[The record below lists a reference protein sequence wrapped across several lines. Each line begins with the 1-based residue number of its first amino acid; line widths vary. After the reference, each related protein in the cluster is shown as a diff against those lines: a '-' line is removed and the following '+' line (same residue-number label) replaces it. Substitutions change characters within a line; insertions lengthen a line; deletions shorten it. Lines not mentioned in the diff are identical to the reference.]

1 MNATVNEVKIVKR
14 STFHK
19 MSLSAKFPSGAQLK
33 FSICN
38 EPFDE
43 CLELRFSNDE
53 KVLREQMKIMKKFLE
68 PKSNENNEQRF
79 SRLEALIIGCRSGS
93 EVIQK
98 CNNI

>member
-1 MNATVNEVKIVKR
+1 MNATVKIVKKE
-14 STFHK
+14 TFHK

-43 CLELRFSNDE
+43 LLELAFSNDAE
-53 KVLREQMKIMKKFLE
+53 ILKSQMKIMKKFLE
-68 PKSNENNEQRF
+68 PKNNENNQQRF
-79 SRLEALIIGCRSGS
+79 SRLENTLIGCKSGN

-98 CNNI
+98 ISQLI